1 MSKKNKQVTQRV
13 NSSQEEKSAT
23 NDSKK
28 RQKNEEKINRIANLT
43 PYDVLFLEDLENRRL
58 CLFGEI
64 NTDDEYDG
72 ESGDSSISELIMR
85 IMRYNRE
92 DKGIKPKDR
101 KPIMLYINSPG
112 GDVIEVFGLVS
123 AIETSRTPVYT
134 VNIGQWS
141 SMAFLI
147 GITGDK
153 RYSLPN
159 MTFLLHDGWTGAE
172 NSVNKVCDQI
182 LFEKH
187 YEKKVVRSH
196 VLKYTKIAKKTYKK
210 IKRKEMYFLPELA
223 LKYGVID
230 EIVDDIDEI
239 L

>member
-1 MSKKNKQVTQRV
+1 MSRKNKQVTQRV

-28 RQKNEEKINRIANLT
+28 RQKNEEKINRNVNLT

-72 ESGDSSISELIMR
+72 ESGNSSMPELIMH

-112 GDVIEVFGLVS
+112 GDVIEGFALVS

-134 VNIGQWS
+134 VNLGQWS

-147 GITGDK
+147 GITGKK
-153 RYSLPN
+153 RFSLPHSI
-159 MTFLLHDGWTGAE
+159 FLLHDGTTFAIGSSTKVQDKADF
-172 NSVNKVCDQI
+172 NKR
-182 LFEKH
+182 
-187 YEKKVVRSH
+187 YEKEITRKH
-196 VLKYTKIAKKTYKK
+196 VLAHTKISRK
-210 IKRKEMYFLPELA
+210 IYEKNLRKEFYMLTDDALEL
-223 LKYGVID
+223 GVID
-230 EIVDDIDEI
+230 EVIKSLDEI